1 MVNPYTKK
9 MYCPQ
14 KNSAQVRHEVFRKET
29 QFDMSHFVAPNAADT
44 QSITERV
51 VIANYMKRI
60 CTELVSLYVTT
71 TIFQFLR

>member
-1 MVNPYTKK
+1 MVNPYTKNVC
-9 MYCPQ
+9 CPQ
-14 KNSAQVRHEVFRKET
+14 KKSAQVRHEVFRKET
-29 QFDMSHFVAPNAADT
+29 QFDMPHFVAPNAADT